1 MIPGRAWI
9 QKKKIASS
17 NVILQGGGGGGV
29 VKLESKI
36 KLKEI
41 SFILRKKIRGR

>member
-17 NVILQGGGGGGV
+17 NVILLGGGGGV